1 MGSGPQPASSACI
14 SLSYLVKCCVEG
26 VLGGQPPGHRHRSWS
41 LTLFTMAAFAL
52 TRHQAG
58 AAESRVP
65 EAPHAIRQ
73 SP

>member
-14 SLSYLVKCCVEG
+14 SLSYLVKCCVD
-26 VLGGQPPGHRHRSWS
+26 VLGGHTPGAIATEAGS